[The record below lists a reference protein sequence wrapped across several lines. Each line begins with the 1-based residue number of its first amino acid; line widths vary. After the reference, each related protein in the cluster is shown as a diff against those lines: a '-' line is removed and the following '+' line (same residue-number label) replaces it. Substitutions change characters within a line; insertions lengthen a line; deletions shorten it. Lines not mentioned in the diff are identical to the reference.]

1 MGWHKTLCF
10 KYAIG
15 RDFVFPKQKHGKKK
29 KIPMEESLLIYVV
42 VPWNTRT
49 MARGSWWSVGDLLGG
64 ESACEQ
70 YCNKKYRP
78 AGLFPVHVW
87 RYNADMKPDFVKGF
101 RILHLGRRNAYDWV
115 GRGDGG
121 VLWEQY
127 VLHLVMMGVVFGIL
141 VRWVYIMSFR

>member
-1 MGWHKTLCF
+1 MTYSG
-10 KYAIG
+10 
-15 RDFVFPKQKHGKKK
+15 
-29 KIPMEESLLIYVV
+29 ESLL
-42 VPWNTRT
+42 
-49 MARGSWWSVGDLLGG
+49 
-64 ESACEQ
+64 CEQ

-121 VLWEQY
+121 VLWEAVRTPFGDDKCGFWY
-127 VLHLVMMGVVFGIL
+127 FGSVGIYNVV
-141 VRWVYIMSFR
+141 